1 MVREGDN
8 IGASRAMDL
17 LDQCTELVQKISS
30 LLLEKNRKVAGDD
43 YGRME
48 NIERI
53 ENRLIQRLEEKYQQ
67 YVKTLEQYGDESF
80 APMNMVQSIGADPGR
95 NIRKNGFHLLNEAS
109 GLKLKIKLD
118 NYRRNLTELQKMQET
133 NMQMYLDRL
142 NFYNI
147 TLNSLCGEEKSET
160 YGPKDESHGSGKRG
174 RSVLLNKVV

>member
-1 MVREGDN
+1 
-8 IGASRAMDL
+8 
-17 LDQCTELVQKISS
+17 
-30 LLLEKNRKVAGDD
+30 VAEND

-48 NIERI
+48 NLERI
-53 ENRLIQRLEEKYQQ
+53 ENKLIQRLEERYQE
-67 YVKTLEQYGDESF
+67 YLKTIEHYGMESF
-80 APMNMVQSIGADPGR
+80 APMNILQSKGSEPVP

-118 NYRRNLTELQKMQET
+118 NYRQHLIELQKMQEA

-147 TLNSLCGEEKSET
+147 TLNSLCQEEKSET
-160 YGPKDESHGSGKRG
+160 YGPKDENHAPVKRG